1 MTRRNFFAS
10 AAAPICAAALNQI
23 ARPDEPRL
31 RMGIAA
37 TSYINGRP
45 VASANEFLEH
55 ANKLGAAGIQAQIRG
70 DFAKVRAR
78 AEELGMYVEAII
90 GLPRNGNSESFEQS
104 VRNAKAMGAL
114 VVRANA
120 GGRRYED
127 FSTLAEFQ
135 RFKERSLD
143 AVKLAVPIAERHKVP
158 LALENHKDWSVEELA
173 GLLKSYSS
181 EYLGACLDFGNS
193 ISLCE
198 DPMEVAEQLAPYALT
213 THVKDMG
220 VEPYEDGFLLS
231 ELRLGE
237 GFLDLERIV
246 SLVRQHHPR
255 TNFNLEMIT
264 RDPLKVPVFTD
275 RYWAT
280 FPDMRATQLAR
291 SMRLVEQHAQGRPLP
306 RVSQLPKEELYRLIE
321 NNNVACLRYSREKMK
336 YL

>member
-1 MTRRNFFAS
+1 MTRRRFFAS
-10 AAAPICAAALNQI
+10 SAAPIAAAALDRI
-23 ARPDEPRL
+23 ARGDEPRL
-31 RMGIAA
+31 RMGIAT
-37 TSYINGRP
+37 TSYINGKP
-45 VASANEFLEH
+45 ITSANDFLEH
-55 ANKLGAAGIQAQIRG
+55 ANALGAAGIQTPIRG
-70 DFAKVRAR
+70 DFAKVRVR
-78 AEELGMYVEAII
+78 AGELGMYVEAIL
-90 GLPRNGNSESFEQS
+90 GLPRNGDGEAFEQN
-104 VRNAKAMGAL
+104 VRNAKAMGAV

-135 RFKERSLD
+135 RFKERSLE
-143 AVKLAVPIAERHKVP
+143 AVKLAVPIAEKHKVP
-158 LALENHKDWSVEELA
+158 LAIENHKDWAIEELA
-173 GLLKSYSS
+173 GLLRSYSTD
-181 EYLGACLDFGNS
+181 YLGACLDFGNS

-198 DPMEVAEQLAPYALT
+198 DPLEVAEQLAPYALT

-231 ELRLGE
+231 EVRLGD

-246 SLVRQHHPR
+246 SLIRQHHPR

-280 FPDMRATQLAR
+280 FPDARAIQLAR
-291 SMRLVEQHAQGRPLP
+291 AMQLVETHTQGRPLP
-306 RVSQLPKEELYRLIE
+306 GVSQLPKEDLYRLIE
-321 NNNVACLRYSREKMK
+321 DNNVACLRYSREKMK